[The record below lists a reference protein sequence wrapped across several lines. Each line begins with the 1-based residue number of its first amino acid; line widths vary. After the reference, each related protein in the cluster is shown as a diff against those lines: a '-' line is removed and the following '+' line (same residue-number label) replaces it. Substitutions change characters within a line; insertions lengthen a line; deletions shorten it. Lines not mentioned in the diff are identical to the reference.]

1 MHKRRDLGDPYMAF
15 GSSFCARLEAVDALA
30 LVGLDVL
37 VTPPATLDV
46 GDCWRSPRWLN
57 GVRNLV
63 AGVCTG
69 EAKRVRV
76 RFSGR

>member
-57 GVRNLV
+57 GVRNLAV
-63 AGVCTG
+63 VRTR
-69 EAKRVRV
+69 EPKRVRV